1 MTFPDVALF
10 RFTTSVLDSATGAP
24 AVAMTT
30 PHEEDDVHATLET
43 LRAAVSRETAAKM
56 SERRGRIKAER
67 ELREAKLRLLAL
79 THDAGVGGRRRDGD
93 EDAPREEVSRVHGG
107 HGGESSPA
115 ERRASVPA
123 NADRADDANEVEL
136 YPLRP
141 IGRFRSCFSRRN
153 GTPRQPQLV
162 PLARGRLT
170 LRRHVPPAALEGL
183 EQFSHVWII
192 YVFHENTDLHVA
204 VGAGDTSTRPSSGDA
219 EDGARLRSQRST
231 TSRAKVR
238 VPRLNGERRGVFATR
253 TPHRP
258 LPIGLSLVEIKHV
271 DHEKG
276 FLEVGGADLV
286 DGTPVL
292 DIKPYLP
299 FCEALTKDGAARVF
313 APDWVDFTSNDSS
326 EPLTIVSVEFA
337 SGAFEELSEV
347 WERRGAEKSL
357 YASSAEFCAFCE
369 QALSFDIR
377 SAHKRMSRDGGHVE
391 TSAVVETG
399 SEPEPAGK
407 WEVVLDGVSVRYD
420 VRESRVVVRGG
431 CVERRRAS

>member
-1 MTFPDVALF
+1 M
-10 RFTTSVLDSATGAP
+10 DSATGAP
-24 AVAMTT
+24 AVVMTT

-93 EDAPREEVSRVHGG
+93 EDAPREEVSRVHGD
-107 HGGESSPA
+107 HDGESSPA

-123 NADRADDANEVEL
+123 NADRTDDANETEL

-204 VGAGDTSTRPSSGDA
+204 VGAGDKTRLDGDA
-219 EDGARLRSQRST
+219 EDGLRRRSRAT

-258 LPIGLSLVEIKHV
+258 LPIGLSLVEVRAV
-271 DHEKG
+271 DSEKG
-276 FLEVGGADLV
+276 VLEVGGADLV

-292 DIKPYLP
+292 DVKPYLP
-299 FCEALTKDGAARVF
+299 FCEALAPPAARVF
-313 APDWVDFTSNDSS
+313 APDWVDFTMDRS
-326 EPLTIVSVEFA
+326 EPLTIVSVEWA
-337 SGAFEELSEV
+337 RGAFRRLSEV

-369 QALSFDIR
+369 QALSRDIR
-377 SAHKRMSRDGGHVE
+377 SAHRRLSRDADVDVEIDAETTSGVVE
-391 TSAVVETG
+391 TSAAAENG
-399 SEPEPAGK
+399 SETEPAGK

-420 VRESRVVVRGG
+420 VREGRVFVRGG
-431 CVERRRAS
+431 SIERRRAS

>member
-1 MTFPDVALF
+1 
-10 RFTTSVLDSATGAP
+10 
-24 AVAMTT
+24 MTT

-204 VGAGDTSTRPSSGDA
+204 VGAGDASTRSISGDA
-219 EDGARLRSQRST
+219 SPDGARLRSQRST

-377 SAHKRMSRDGGHVE
+377 SAHKRLARGGGHVE
-391 TSAVVETG
+391 IKDERTSGVVETSAASYNG

-420 VRESRVVVRGG
+420 IRESRVVVRGG

>member
-1 MTFPDVALF
+1 M
-10 RFTTSVLDSATGAP
+10 DSATGRP
-24 AVAMTT
+24 GGLMTT

-79 THDAGVGGRRRDGD
+79 THDAGVGGRRRDG
-93 EDAPREEVSRVHGG
+93 EEGAPREDGSRE
-107 HGGESSPA
+107 GGEMSPT

-123 NADRADDANEVEL
+123 NANAYADEANEVEL

-141 IGRFRSCFSRRN
+141 IGRFRSSFSCRN

-183 EQFSHVWII
+183 EAFSHAWII
-192 YVFHENTDLHVA
+192 YVFHENTDLHNA
-204 VGAGDTSTRPSSGDA
+204 VGAGDETRAQTRGGQS
-219 EDGARLRSQRST
+219 RT

-258 LPIGLSLVEIKHV
+258 LPVGLSLVEVHAV
-271 DHEKG
+271 DSERG
-276 FLEVGGADLV
+276 VLDVGGADLV

-292 DIKPYLP
+292 DVKPYLP
-299 FCEALTKDGAARVF
+299 FCEALAPPAAR
-313 APDWVDFTSNDSS
+313 APDWVDFATDRF
-326 EPLTIVSVEFA
+326 EPLTIESVEWA
-337 SGAFEELSEV
+337 PGARERLSEV
-347 WERRGAEKSL
+347 WERRGESKSL
-357 YASSAEFCAFCE
+357 YASSAEFCAFCA

-377 SAHKRMSRDGGHVE
+377 SAHRRMSPATDGAFEANRESESGVFLP
-391 TSAVVETG
+391 SSETG
-399 SEPEPAGK
+399 PGK
-407 WEVVLDGVSVRYD
+407 WEVVLDGVSVRYE
-420 VRESRVVVRGG
+420 VREGRVFVRRSAD
-431 CVERRRAS
+431 RREDS

>member
-1 MTFPDVALF
+1 M
-10 RFTTSVLDSATGAP
+10 DSATGRP
-24 AVAMTT
+24 GGLMTT

-93 EDAPREEVSRVHGG
+93 EGAPREDGSRE
-107 HGGESSPA
+107 GGEMSPT

-123 NADRADDANEVEL
+123 NANAYADEANEVEL

-141 IGRFRSCFSRRN
+141 IGRFRSSFSCRN

-183 EQFSHVWII
+183 EAFSHAWII
-192 YVFHENTDLHVA
+192 YVFHENTDLHNA
-204 VGAGDTSTRPSSGDA
+204 VGAGDEMRASSGQS
-219 EDGARLRSQRST
+219 RT

-258 LPIGLSLVEIKHV
+258 LPVGLSLVEVHAV
-271 DHEKG
+271 DSKRG
-276 FLEVGGADLV
+276 VLDVGGADLV

-292 DIKPYLP
+292 DVKPYLP
-299 FCEALTKDGAARVF
+299 FCEALAPPAAR
-313 APDWVDFTSNDSS
+313 APDWVAVATDRH
-326 EPLTIVSVEFA
+326 EPLTIESVEWA
-337 SGAFEELSEV
+337 PGARERLSEV
-347 WERRGAEKSL
+347 WERRGESKSL
-357 YASSAEFCAFCE
+357 YASSAEFCAFCA

-377 SAHKRMSRDGGHVE
+377 SAHRRRATATDL
-391 TSAVVETG
+391 TSEANRESESGVFLPSSETG
-399 SEPEPAGK
+399 PGK
-407 WEVVLDGVSVRYD
+407 WEVVLDGVSVRYE
-420 VRESRVVVRGG
+420 VREGRVFVRRSAD
-431 CVERRRAS
+431 RREDS